1 MDSLDPGEHESKLRE
16 FYKEHYFNE
25 LKRRDDF
32 GSRITL
38 PLGVLSIL
46 VGGFVAAFR
55 EVKRPETP
63 LDIAIIVLLAV
74 AALLAGLVVVNLW
87 RSYHDNAYWVIATPA
102 EISRYRHGLEDYY
115 SALEA
120 ASETNTMQL
129 ALAEVLE
136 YIDSEYAKHAD
147 HNSRVNE
154 RRSHFLHVANK
165 FLAVTLAVAAITLAL
180 QLTRLAKEPDRPQM
194 VRITNPRDFIMSSSS
209 SDPSKKGDSSAS
221 AVSGTPSKPP
231 VPQKPLP
238 PPGRLIREDSDPGM
252 NRR

>member
-1 MDSLDPGEHESKLRE
+1 MDPLDPGEHETKLRE

-46 VGGFVAAFR
+46 VGGFVSAFR
-55 EVKRPETP
+55 EVKRPVTSV
-63 LDIAIIVLLAV
+63 DYAIIALLIV
-74 AALLAGLVVVNLW
+74 AALLAGFVVVNLW

-102 EISRYRHGLEDYY
+102 EISSYRHGLENYY
-115 SALEA
+115 SALET
-120 ASETNTMQL
+120 ASEANPRQL
-129 ALAEVLE
+129 ALTEVLE

-154 RRSHFLHVANK
+154 RRSHFIHVANK

-180 QLTRLAKEPDRPQM
+180 QLTKLANEPDQPQM
-194 VRITNPRDFIMSSSS
+194 VRIVNPRDFIMSSSS
-209 SDPSKKGDSSAS
+209 SDQSKKGGSSAS
-221 AVSGTPSKPP
+221 SANGTPPKPP

-252 NRR
+252 SRR